1 MKRLYTLEIEVMNG
15 NMALNKEMSAY
26 ICKEMRDAALK
37 KVKEANKNAD
47 VNIRYTEGEIAV
59 YESASEIPILNE

>member
-1 MKRLYTLEIEVMNG
+1 MLKIEAMNG
-15 NMALNKEMSAY
+15 NMALNEEISAY
-26 ICKEMRDAALK
+26 ICKEMRNAVLK

-47 VNIRYTEGEIAV
+47 VNIRYTEGEITV